1 MAGYDGTDGKV
12 ISEREEEIMDKE
24 KYCHRDYD
32 YPKSS
37 DAIFTISFKK
47 KHLKIVVI
55 VLLCI
60 CIIAACVSSF
70 VLLRNRIYEDGYTA
84 GYVAAQTDMRNQAI
98 NSLSITY
105 AMKEAKTDL
114 EAFQRDPKPMPM
126 DDSKDYASAYLS
138 LYKKVESYLMDIM
151 EK

>member
-1 MAGYDGTDGKV
+1 MAGHDGIDGKV
-12 ISEREEEIMDKE
+12 IVRKEDVIMDKE

-32 YPKSS
+32 YPKPS

-47 KHLKIVVI
+47 KHLKIVAI
-55 VLLCI
+55 ILLCI
-60 CIIAACVSSF
+60 CIIAACVFSF
-70 VLLRNRIYEDGYTA
+70 VFFKNKHYADGYTA

-98 NSLSITY
+98 NSLSITS
-105 AMKEAKTDL
+105 AMKDAKAEL
-114 EAFQRDPKPMPM
+114 EEFQRDPKPMPM

-138 LYKKVESYLMDIM
+138 LYKKVENYLIGIM

>member
-1 MAGYDGTDGKV
+1 MVGYDGIDGKV
-12 ISEREEEIMDKE
+12 ISEKEEVIMGKE

-32 YPKSS
+32 YPKPS

-60 CIIAACVSSF
+60 CIVAACVSSF
-70 VLLRNRIYEDGYTA
+70 VLLRNKIYADGYTA
-84 GYVAAQTDMRNQAI
+84 GYVSAQTDLSNHAI

-105 AMKEAKTDL
+105 AMKEAKNEL
-114 EAFQRDPKPMPM
+114 EEFQRDPKPMPM

-138 LYKKVESYLMDIM
+138 LYNKVEKYLDDISGN
-151 EK
+151 